1 MYIDFKEALDIEL
14 KDLHYLEKRHD
25 LAPKHW
31 YEMYGFLIIPIEC
44 KYYIKTQFNR
54 IFGDFPT
61 KEEAEEYILLY
72 LKNNYLFFEIPEN
85 EKENFECI
93 AKSWE
98 DRIYED
104 KDDWR
109 LHLTIHGNYIENP
122 EGYIYHRRYYKVST
136 AIADIAYRKRHR
148 KPPQTEYEKKG
159 INPETGRYISR
170 YFAKKANSKGKKIV
184 KVENE
189 YVLMDALEYYKYKKN
204 NRQYFG

>member
-204 NRQYFG
+204 NC

>member
-14 KDLHYLEKRHD
+14 KGLHYLEKRHD
-25 LAPKHW
+25 LAPKRW

-122 EGYIYHRRYYKVST
+122 EGYVYHRRYYKVST

-189 YVLMDALEYYKYKKN
+189 YVLMDALEYYEFKKK
-204 NRQYFG
+204 

>member
-1 MYIDFKEALDIEL
+1 MYIDFKEALDIDL

-85 EKENFECI
+85 ERENFECI

-104 KDDWR
+104 KDDWH

-122 EGYIYHRRYYKVST
+122 EGYIYHRRYYKAST

-170 YFAKKANSKGKKIV
+170 YFAKKASQERKKVV
-184 KVENE
+184 KVGNE
-189 YVLMDALEYYKYKKN
+189 YVLMDAVEYYRYRKGEK
-204 NRQYFG
+204 

>member
-1 MYIDFKEALDIEL
+1 MYIDFKEALDIDL

-189 YVLMDALEYYKYKKN
+189 YVLMDALEYYKYKKK
-204 NRQYFG
+204 

>member
-1 MYIDFKEALDIEL
+1 MYIDFKEASDIQL
-14 KDLHYLEKRHD
+14 HHLHYLEKRYD
-25 LAPKHW
+25 LAPKRW

-104 KDDWR
+104 KDDWH

-122 EGYIYHRRYYKVST
+122 EGYIYHRRYYKAST

-170 YFAKKANSKGKKIV
+170 YFAKKANQERKKVV
-184 KVENE
+184 KVGNE
-189 YVLMDALEYYKYKKN
+189 YVLMDAVEYYRYRKGEK
-204 NRQYFG
+204 

>member
-1 MYIDFKEALDIEL
+1 MYIDFKEASDIQL
-14 KDLHYLEKRHD
+14 YHLHYLEKRHD

-31 YEMYGFLIIPIEC
+31 YEMYGFMIIEIET

-54 IFGDFPT
+54 ILGSFSI
-61 KEEAEEYILLY
+61 KEEAEEFILNY
-72 LKNNYLFFEIPEN
+72 LKNHYLFFEIPEN
-85 EKENFECI
+85 ERENFECI

-104 KDDWR
+104 KDDWH

-189 YVLMDALEYYKYKKN
+189 YVLMDALEYYVFKKK
-204 NRQYFG
+204 

>member
-61 KEEAEEYILLY
+61 KEGAEEYILLY
-72 LKNNYLFFEIPEN
+72 LKNHYLFFEIPEN
-85 EKENFECI
+85 ERENFECI

-189 YVLMDALEYYKYKKN
+189 YVLMDALEYYKYEKK
-204 NRQYFG
+204 

>member
-14 KDLHYLEKRHD
+14 KDLHYLEKRHV

-170 YFAKKANSKGKKIV
+170 YFAKKANQERKKVV
-184 KVENE
+184 KVGNE
-189 YVLMDALEYYKYKKN
+189 YVLMDAVEYYRYRKGEK
-204 NRQYFG
+204 

>member
-1 MYIDFKEALDIEL
+1 MYIDFKEASDIQL
-14 KDLHYLEKRHD
+14 YHLHYLEKRHD

-170 YFAKKANSKGKKIV
+170 YFAKKSNSKGKKIV

-189 YVLMDALEYYKYKKN
+189 YVLMDALEYYKYKKK
-204 NRQYFG
+204 

>member
-1 MYIDFKEALDIEL
+1 MYIDFKEALDIDL

-85 EKENFECI
+85 ERENFECI

-109 LHLTIHGNYIENP
+109 LHLTVHGNYIENP

-189 YVLMDALEYYKYKKN
+189 YVLMDALEYYKYKKK
-204 NRQYFG
+204 

>member
-1 MYIDFKEALDIEL
+1 MYIDFKEASDIQL
-14 KDLHYLEKRHD
+14 YHLHYLEKRHD
-25 LAPKHW
+25 LAPKRW

-85 EKENFECI
+85 ERENFECI

-104 KDDWR
+104 KDDWH

-122 EGYIYHRRYYKVST
+122 EGYIYHRRYYKAST

-170 YFAKKANSKGKKIV
+170 YFAKKANQERKKVV
-184 KVENE
+184 KVGNE
-189 YVLMDALEYYKYKKN
+189 YVLMDAVEYYRYRKGEK
-204 NRQYFG
+204 

>member
-61 KEEAEEYILLY
+61 KEGAEEYILLY
-72 LKNNYLFFEIPEN
+72 LKNHYLFFEIPEN
-85 EKENFECI
+85 ERENFECI

-170 YFAKKANSKGKKIV
+170 YFAKKANQERKKVV
-184 KVENE
+184 KVGNE
-189 YVLMDALEYYKYKKN
+189 YVLMDAIEYYRYRKGEK
-204 NRQYFG
+204 

>member
-25 LAPKHW
+25 LAPKRW

-122 EGYIYHRRYYKVST
+122 EGYVYHRRYYKVST
-136 AIADIAYRKRHR
+136 AIADIEYRKRHR
-148 KPPQTEYEKKG
+148 KPPQTEYERKG

-170 YFAKKANSKGKKIV
+170 YFAKKANCERKKIV

-189 YVLMDALEYYKYKKN
+189 YVLMDETEYYEYRKK
-204 NRQYFG
+204 

>member
-25 LAPKHW
+25 LAPKRW

-54 IFGDFPT
+54 IFGDFST

-184 KVENE
+184 KVGNE
-189 YVLMDALEYYKYKKN
+189 YVLMDAVEYYRYRKGEK
-204 NRQYFG
+204 

>member
-61 KEEAEEYILLY
+61 KEGAEEYILLY
-72 LKNNYLFFEIPEN
+72 LKNHYLFFEIPEN
-85 EKENFECI
+85 ERENFVCI

-189 YVLMDALEYYKYKKN
+189 YVLMDAVEYYRYRKGEK
-204 NRQYFG
+204 

>member
-25 LAPKHW
+25 LAPKRW

-61 KEEAEEYILLY
+61 KEGAEEYILLY
-72 LKNNYLFFEIPEN
+72 LKNHYLFFEIPEN
-85 EKENFECI
+85 ERENFECI

-104 KDDWR
+104 KDDWH

-122 EGYIYHRRYYKVST
+122 EGYIYHRRYYKAST

-159 INPETGRYISR
+159 FNPETGRYISR
-170 YFAKKANSKGKKIV
+170 YFAKKANSERKKIV

-189 YVLMDALEYYKYKKN
+189 YVLMDETEYYEYKKK
-204 NRQYFG
+204 

>member
-122 EGYIYHRRYYKVST
+122 EGYIYHRRYYKAST

-170 YFAKKANSKGKKIV
+170 YFAKKANQERKKVV
-184 KVENE
+184 KVGNE
-189 YVLMDALEYYKYKKN
+189 YVLMDALEYYKYRKGEK
-204 NRQYFG
+204 

>member
-25 LAPKHW
+25 LAPKRW

-61 KEEAEEYILLY
+61 KEGAEEYILLY
-72 LKNNYLFFEIPEN
+72 LKNHYLFFEIPEN
-85 EKENFECI
+85 ERENFECI

-104 KDDWR
+104 KDDWH
-109 LHLTIHGNYIENP
+109 LHLTIYGNYIENP
-122 EGYIYHRRYYKVST
+122 EGYIYHRRYYKAST

-170 YFAKKANSKGKKIV
+170 YFAKKANQERKKVV
-184 KVENE
+184 KVGNE
-189 YVLMDALEYYKYKKN
+189 YVLMDAVEYYRYRKGEK
-204 NRQYFG
+204 

>member
-1 MYIDFKEALDIEL
+1 MYIDFKEALDIGLE
-14 KDLHYLEKRHD
+14 DLHYLEKRHD
-25 LAPKHW
+25 LAPKRW

-122 EGYIYHRRYYKVST
+122 EGYVYHRRYYKVST

-148 KPPQTEYEKKG
+148 KPPQTEYERKG

-170 YFAKKANSKGKKIV
+170 YFAKKANCERKKIV

-189 YVLMDALEYYKYKKN
+189 YVLMDETEYYEYKKK
-204 NRQYFG
+204 

>member
-25 LAPKHW
+25 LAPKRW

-122 EGYIYHRRYYKVST
+122 EGYVYHRRYYKVST

-189 YVLMDALEYYKYKKN
+189 YVLMDETEYYEYRKK
-204 NRQYFG
+204 

>member
-1 MYIDFKEALDIEL
+1 MYIDFKEASDIQL
-14 KDLHYLEKRHD
+14 YHLHYLEKRHD

-54 IFGDFPT
+54 IFGNFPT

-93 AKSWE
+93 AKSWG

-109 LHLTIHGNYIENP
+109 LHLTMHGNYIENP

-189 YVLMDALEYYKYKKN
+189 YVLMDALEYYKFKKK
-204 NRQYFG
+204 

>member
-1 MYIDFKEALDIEL
+1 MYIDFKEALDIDL

-25 LAPKHW
+25 LAPKRW

-122 EGYIYHRRYYKVST
+122 EGYVYHRRYYKVST

-189 YVLMDALEYYKYKKN
+189 YVLMDALEYYKYKKK
-204 NRQYFG
+204 

>member
-1 MYIDFKEALDIEL
+1 MYIDFKEASDIQL
-14 KDLHYLEKRHD
+14 YHLHYLEKRHD
-25 LAPKHW
+25 LAPKRW

-170 YFAKKANSKGKKIV
+170 YFAKKANCERKKIV

-189 YVLMDALEYYKYKKN
+189 YVLMDETEYYEYRKK
-204 NRQYFG
+204 

>member
-1 MYIDFKEALDIEL
+1 MYIDFKEASDIQL
-14 KDLHYLEKRHD
+14 YHLHYLEKRHD

-98 DRIYED
+98 GRIYED

-170 YFAKKANSKGKKIV
+170 YFANKANSEGKKIV

-189 YVLMDALEYYKYKKN
+189 YVLMDALEYYEYKKK
-204 NRQYFG
+204 

>member
-25 LAPKHW
+25 LAPKRW

-189 YVLMDALEYYKYKKN
+189 YVLMEALEYYEYKKK
-204 NRQYFG
+204 

>member
-1 MYIDFKEALDIEL
+1 MYIDFKEASDIQL
-14 KDLHYLEKRHD
+14 YHLHYLEKRHD

-54 IFGDFPT
+54 IFGDFLT

-98 DRIYED
+98 DRVYED

-189 YVLMDALEYYKYKKN
+189 YVLMDAVEYYRYRKGEK
-204 NRQYFG
+204 

>member
-25 LAPKHW
+25 LAPKRW

-122 EGYIYHRRYYKVST
+122 EGYVYHRRYYKVST

-170 YFAKKANSKGKKIV
+170 YFAKKANSERKKIV

-189 YVLMDALEYYKYKKN
+189 YVLMDETEYYEYKKK
-204 NRQYFG
+204 

>member
-1 MYIDFKEALDIEL
+1 MYIDFKEASDIQL
-14 KDLHYLEKRHD
+14 YHLHYLEKRHD

-104 KDDWR
+104 KDDWH

-122 EGYIYHRRYYKVST
+122 EGYIYHRRYYKAST

-189 YVLMDALEYYKYKKN
+189 YVLMDALEYYKYKKK
-204 NRQYFG
+204 

>member
-1 MYIDFKEALDIEL
+1 MYIDFKEALDIDL

-72 LKNNYLFFEIPEN
+72 IKNNYLFFEIPEN

-109 LHLTIHGNYIENP
+109 LHLTIHGSYIENP

-189 YVLMDALEYYKYKKN
+189 YVLMEALEYYKYKKK
-204 NRQYFG
+204 

>member
-1 MYIDFKEALDIEL
+1 MYIDFKEASDIQL
-14 KDLHYLEKRHD
+14 YHLHYLEKRHD

-122 EGYIYHRRYYKVST
+122 EGYVYHRRYYKAST

-170 YFAKKANSKGKKIV
+170 YFAKKANCERKKIV

-189 YVLMDALEYYKYKKN
+189 YVLMDETEYYEYRKK
-204 NRQYFG
+204 

>member
-1 MYIDFKEALDIEL
+1 MYIDFKEALDIDL

-109 LHLTIHGNYIENP
+109 LHLTMHGNYIENP

-189 YVLMDALEYYKYKKN
+189 YVLMDALEYYKYKKK
-204 NRQYFG
+204 

>member
-1 MYIDFKEALDIEL
+1 MYIDFKEALDIDL
-14 KDLHYLEKRHD
+14 KDLHYSEKRHD
-25 LAPKHW
+25 LAPKRW

-54 IFGDFPT
+54 IFGEFPT
-61 KEEAEEYILLY
+61 EEEAEEYILLY

-98 DRIYED
+98 ERIYED

-122 EGYIYHRRYYKVST
+122 EGYIYHRRYYKAST

-148 KPPQTEYEKKG
+148 KPIQTEYEKKG

-189 YVLMDALEYYKYKKN
+189 YVLMDALEYYKFKKK
-204 NRQYFG
+204 

>member
-85 EKENFECI
+85 ERENFECI

-122 EGYIYHRRYYKVST
+122 EGYIYHRRYYKVTT

-189 YVLMDALEYYKYKKN
+189 YVLMDALEYYEYKKK
-204 NRQYFG
+204 

>member
-1 MYIDFKEALDIEL
+1 MYIDFKEASDIQL
-14 KDLHYLEKRHD
+14 YHLHYLEKRHD
-25 LAPKHW
+25 LAPKRW

-122 EGYIYHRRYYKVST
+122 EGYVYHRRYYKVST

-170 YFAKKANSKGKKIV
+170 YFAKKTNSEGKKIV

-189 YVLMDALEYYKYKKN
+189 YVLMDETEYYEYKKK
-204 NRQYFG
+204 

>member
-1 MYIDFKEALDIEL
+1 
-14 KDLHYLEKRHD
+14 
-25 LAPKHW
+25 
-31 YEMYGFLIIPIEC
+31 MYGFLIIPIEC

-122 EGYIYHRRYYKVST
+122 EGYTYHRRYYKVST

-189 YVLMDALEYYKYKKN
+189 YVLMDALEYYKYKKK
-204 NRQYFG
+204 

>member
-1 MYIDFKEALDIEL
+1 MYIDFKEASDIQL
-14 KDLHYLEKRHD
+14 YHLHYLEKRHD
-25 LAPKHW
+25 LAPKRW

-122 EGYIYHRRYYKVST
+122 EGYVYHRRYYKVST

-170 YFAKKANSKGKKIV
+170 YFAKKANCERKKIV

-189 YVLMDALEYYKYKKN
+189 YVLMDETEYYEYRKK
-204 NRQYFG
+204 

>member
-1 MYIDFKEALDIEL
+1 MYIDFKEASDIQL
-14 KDLHYLEKRHD
+14 YHLHYLEKRHD

-122 EGYIYHRRYYKVST
+122 EGYIYHRRYYKAST

-170 YFAKKANSKGKKIV
+170 YFAKKANQERKKVV
-184 KVENE
+184 KVGNE
-189 YVLMDALEYYKYKKN
+189 YVLMDAVEYYRYRKGEK
-204 NRQYFG
+204 

>member
-14 KDLHYLEKRHD
+14 KDLHYLEKRHV

-98 DRIYED
+98 YRIYED

-109 LHLTIHGNYIENP
+109 LHLTMHGNYIENP

-189 YVLMDALEYYKYKKN
+189 YVLMEALEYYKYKKK
-204 NRQYFG
+204 

>member
-1 MYIDFKEALDIEL
+1 MYIDFKEASDIQL
-14 KDLHYLEKRHD
+14 YHLHYLEKRHD

-189 YVLMDALEYYKYKKN
+189 YVLMDAVEYYRYRKGEK
-204 NRQYFG
+204 

>member
-1 MYIDFKEALDIEL
+1 MYIDFKEALDIDL

-31 YEMYGFLIIPIEC
+31 YEMYGFLIMPIEC

-109 LHLTIHGNYIENP
+109 LHLTMHGNYIENP

-189 YVLMDALEYYKYKKN
+189 YVLMDALEYYKYKKK
-204 NRQYFG
+204 